1 MNILIVDDDLTQ
13 LETLRRGLRSKGYN
27 VLEASTGKEALNLF
41 QDTKTDQ
48 IHLILAD
55 YVMPEMNGLELLK
68 KIREKSNSLPVI
80 IMTAYVKNDLLL
92 NIMRLN
98 CNSIIEKPF
107 TLNKL
112 NGEIKKCLGI
122 L

>member
-1 MNILIVDDDLTQ
+1 
-13 LETLRRGLRSKGYN
+13 
-27 VLEASTGKEALNLF
+27 
-41 QDTKTDQ
+41 
-48 IHLILAD
+48 
-55 YVMPEMNGLELLK
+55 
-68 KIREKSNSLPVI
+68 
-80 IMTAYVKNDLLL
+80 MTAYVKNDLLL

-112 NGEIKKCLGI
+112 NGEIQKCLGI